1 MPFIIQMVSEQRTRE
16 NEIKKEQTKEKE
28 KVVST
33 TLDYV
38 SQDLELMMPG
48 SQLMITGGNPY
59 GSVGGGMPPM
69 GVPPMGVPP
78 MGGMPP
84 MGMMPPGM
92 NSMGGGVPPMG
103 GNMMGGFGQPSPFG
117 STRPF

>member
-1 MPFIIQMVSEQRTRE
+1 
-16 NEIKKEQTKEKE
+16 
-28 KVVST
+28 
-33 TLDYV
+33 
-38 SQDLELMMPG
+38 MMPG

-59 GSVGGGMPPM
+59 GSVGGGM
-69 GVPPMGVPP
+69 PPMGVPP